1 VLARARERKDVSH
14 RIEAREVAVQ
24 PAQLVVRGQPDGDGR
39 RLRGEARLDFR
50 QGNRTQQQTT
60 QVRRWNRGTRRL
72 EHLDLESFALTHRQQ
87 VNRVQ
92 SLAVRILVSGGAGFI
107 GSHVVDA
114 YIAAGHEVAVLD
126 NFSTGR
132 EDNVNQAAAVHRV
145 DLRDQPQ
152 VEKAVST
159 FRPQLVNHH
168 AAQSEVPKSVADPTY
183 DAQVNIIGGL
193 NLLKACVDH
202 NVRKVIF
209 SSTGG
214 ALYGEP
220 DVVPAAENHPVRPL
234 SPYGTSKF
242 AFEQYLGT
250 FRRTFGLDYTVLRY
264 ANIYGARQDFHAEE
278 GRVIAIFAS
287 RMLEGKPLTID
298 GTGEQSRDMLHV
310 GDVATANL
318 AALEKGSGGTF
329 HVSTGIPV
337 TVNDLYRKLALLTG
351 YRLEPNFG
359 PSRKGDVYRIALDN
373 QLARV
378 ELGWEPRVSLEEGL
392 SLTVDYFREQV
403 SRPSA

>member
-1 VLARARERKDVSH
+1 VARELS
-14 RIEAREVAVQ
+14 VQ
-24 PAQLVVRGQPDGDGR
+24 PAELVVCREPDSDGR
-39 RLRGEARLDFR
+39 RPRPEPRLNLRH
-50 QGNRTQQQTT
+50 GNRPLQQTT
-60 QVRRWNRGTRRL
+60 QVRGRNWHTRRL
-72 EHLDLESFALTHRQQ
+72 EHLDLQPSALSHRQQ

-92 SLAVRILVSGGAGFI
+92 SLAVRILVTGGAGFI

-114 YIAAGHEVAVLD
+114 YIAAGHEVAILD

-152 VEKAVST
+152 VEKAISA
-159 FRPQLVNHH
+159 FRPELVNHH

-202 NVRKVIF
+202 DVHKVIF

-287 RMLEGKPLTID
+287 RMLEGKPVTID
-298 GTGEQSRDMLHV
+298 GEGEQSRDMLHV

-351 YRLEPNFG
+351 YHLEPKFG

-373 QLARV
+373 QLAGV

-403 SRPSA
+403 SRPRA